1 MRFEE
6 DTMNPKKQKEKQRRR
21 ARKLAEEAWEA
32 LHDGNLDLAV
42 KIIRR
47 AVETQADNPVL
58 WNDQGVL
65 LGMQE
70 KDDDAEQSF
79 RAALRLAPDFA
90 EPYTHLASQRARQEL
105 YRDAVALQA
114 KAVKHAPDSAEYVDR
129 LETYRLLESQH
140 GLTAWLP
147 PKEEPVDVVNQPV
160 TLPSTLPAGWRERL
174 EARDWHELSETLTR
188 EGCALLPE
196 LLDAATCQTLAGMF
210 DNDALFARNVIM
222 DQENFGRGIYR
233 YFRPPLPAVVDE
245 VRRGVYPLVARIAN
259 GWQELLGKKEH
270 YPLAWEEF
278 RDQCHQAGQAS
289 PTPILLKYG
298 PGGFNALHRDLRG
311 RMFFPLQLAVVL
323 SPRADQ
329 APLPAEGF
337 QGGQFLFCDVPE
349 DAKSRRRAL
358 AAGLGDSV
366 LFCTRDRLVPIG
378 GVHGLQPVKHGMA
391 TITSGTRFAL
401 GVPFHEYR

>member
-1 MRFEE
+1 
-6 DTMNPKKQKEKQRRR
+6 MNPKKQKEKQRRR

-32 LHDGNLDLAV
+32 SNEGNLDLAV

-47 AVETQADNPVL
+47 AVETQPDNPVL

-65 LGMQE
+65 LSMQE
-70 KDDDAEQSF
+70 KHADAELSF

-90 EPYTHLASQRARQEL
+90 EPYMHLASLRAKQGC

-114 KAVKHAPDSAEYVDR
+114 KAVKHASESAEYMDR
-129 LETYRLLESQH
+129 LEAYRLLENQH
-140 GLTAWLP
+140 GLTASFS
-147 PKEEPVDVVNQPV
+147 PKEEPADVAGQHL
-160 TLPSTLPAGWRERL
+160 TLPSPLPAGWHERL
-174 EARDWHELSETLTR
+174 AARDWQVLGETLTR
-188 EGCALLPE
+188 EGCALLSE

-210 DNDALFARNVIM
+210 DNDALFAKSVVM
-222 DQENFGRGIYR
+222 DQENFGRGVYR
-233 YFRPPLPAVVDE
+233 YFRPPVPAVVDE
-245 VRRGVYPLVARIAN
+245 VRRGVYPLLARIAN
-259 GWQELLGKKEH
+259 GWQTLLGKKDY

-278 RDQCHQAGQAS
+278 RNQCHQAGQAT

-311 RMFFPLQLAVVL
+311 RMFFPIQLAVVL

-329 APLPAEGF
+329 SALPAEGF

-349 DAKSRRRAL
+349 NAKSRRRAL
-358 AAGLGDSV
+358 PAGLGDGV

-378 GVHGLQPVKHGMA
+378 GVYGLQPVKHGMA